1 MYFQNYK
8 PQNKWLVKCLKSP
21 ISEHHS
27 TVRKNCTREHS
38 SYCFIT
44 SVEIDLENVLVT
56 SEILGGFVNALA
68 ADDNYSLRNTK
79 NLPQPITIPL
89 SKKPKTFSQYFAAYL
104 KST

>member
-1 MYFQNYK
+1 M
-8 PQNKWLVKCLKSP
+8 
-21 ISEHHS
+21 
-27 TVRKNCTREHS
+27 
-38 SYCFIT
+38 
-44 SVEIDLENVLVT
+44 EIDLENVLVT

-104 KST
+104 KSTWIFAHFEKKDDPHR